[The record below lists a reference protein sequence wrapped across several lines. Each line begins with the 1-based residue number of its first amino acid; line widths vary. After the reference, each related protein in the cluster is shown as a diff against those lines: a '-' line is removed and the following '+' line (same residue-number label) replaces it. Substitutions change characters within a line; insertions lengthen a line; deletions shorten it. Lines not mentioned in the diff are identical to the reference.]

1 VVIDAAALGKGGA
14 KDVANIQRLVRGA
27 MGFDA
32 ARGDLVEVQTR
43 SFASETDAPVA
54 WYEAPVVRDYG
65 LYIIGLVGVLIVAL
79 AAGFFLWRRR
89 TVLAAAATATAEAAS
104 AAFGRGAPSLFAEG
118 TADKAAVEAMI
129 DGGELLR
136 PAAARDYSGKL
147 DIARTLVTGDRDR
160 AMAVARQ
167 MLLADLNAPAPVS
180 AAPALPVADDED
192 AA

>member
-1 VVIDAAALGKGGA
+1 
-14 KDVANIQRLVRGA
+14 

-43 SFASETDAPVA
+43 SFVSESEAPTA
-54 WYEAPVVRDYG
+54 WYETPVVKDYG
-65 LYIIGLVGVLIVAL
+65 LYIVAAAGVLILAL
-79 AAGFFLWRRR
+79 GAGFFLWRRR

-104 AAFGRGAPSLFAEG
+104 AALSRSGGPSAPSLFAEG

-167 MLLADLNAPAPVS
+167 MLLADLTAPAADPPPT
-180 AAPALPVADDED
+180 PADED
-192 AA
+192 EAA